1 MLTFEMKKV
10 KSLSMPVLV
19 EGIDQGQLKFK
30 FVIESDGVDYGFP
43 AEQGGDNVKFVIPPL
58 DTVINAL
65 GEGIYK
71 AKLEVSA
78 LTEGDRGFFMQPWAE
93 EIRVK
98 QSVSVEVAPVA
109 EDLREEELPEKK
121 IKLKITSIFTEED
134 SEPAEV
140 EEECTKNKVNKNKKF
155 REKMK

>member
-30 FVIESDGVDYGFP
+30 FVIESNGVDYGFS

-58 DTVINAL
+58 ETVIKTI

-98 QSVSVEVAPVA
+98 QSVNIEVEPIP
-109 EDLREEELPEKK
+109 EDLKEEELPEKK
-121 IKLKITSIFTEED
+121 IKLKITSIFTEGD
-134 SEPAEV
+134 SDPVDKIVTEKA
-140 EEECTKNKVNKNKKF
+140 NKNNKLRDKF
-155 REKMK
+155 K